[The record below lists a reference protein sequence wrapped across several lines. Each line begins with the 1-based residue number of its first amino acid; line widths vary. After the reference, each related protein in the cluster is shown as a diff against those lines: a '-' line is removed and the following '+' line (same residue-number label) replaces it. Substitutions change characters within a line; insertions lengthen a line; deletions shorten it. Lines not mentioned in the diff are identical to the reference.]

1 MTSLAQ
7 LKQMIREEVALIL
20 PEMVRQ
26 AVYST
31 RKRAIKLVVCKGE
44 VFEERKARGGIKL

>member
-1 MTSLAQ
+1 
-7 LKQMIREEVALIL
+7 MITEEVAMIS

-31 RKRAIKLVVCKGE
+31 RKRAIKLIVCKRE
-44 VFEERKARGGIKL
+44 VFEEKKARVGIKM

>member
-1 MTSLAQ
+1 M
-7 LKQMIREEVALIL
+7 LKQMITEEVAVIS

-31 RKRAIKLVVCKGE
+31 RKRAIKLVLCKVE
-44 VFEERKARGGIKL
+44 AFEERKARGGIKL